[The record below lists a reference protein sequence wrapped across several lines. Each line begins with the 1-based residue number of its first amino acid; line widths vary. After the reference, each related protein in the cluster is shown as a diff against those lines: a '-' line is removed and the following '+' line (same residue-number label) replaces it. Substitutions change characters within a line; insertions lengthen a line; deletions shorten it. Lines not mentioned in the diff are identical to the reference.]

1 MTEEEKYV
9 RSRRYGLLY
18 VHNVKGLHLKYI
30 PSFFSNDD
38 GKSVVISARGDSI
51 YFKDKSFNQPTV
63 VIKNSVNGNG
73 GYLGGE
79 VDSLK
84 IFFWICSSSISQ
96 VKNLLRKNKEHLEWI
111 RYRFKVFNK
120 ETIKCLILLLDL
132 TGVKNDSI
140 EDVDWLTF
148 AKLKT
153 GGTELISEFL
163 MSQFINEWESEFEGD
178 NLEPIGKDYRLLR
191 YGDDSEFARVF
202 YEPLSSEQVVV
213 GECSPLFQ
221 FDKFSHLLH
230 LTKYRYESDE
240 DEGRTWT
247 TEVGSY
253 VYFNVDINNKKKLD
267 DELVIPKRIFEVLN
281 ENQIEQLNTSSASVI
296 EENLTY
302 VYQSILKQKI
312 PQTHSGNLKQQR
324 DTWGAEM
331 YSILGG
337 DGYDDVYLGDG
348 ISIDSNGRLI
358 DD

>member
-1 MTEEEKYV
+1 MTEEDYI

-63 VIKNSVNGNG
+63 VIKNSVNGDG

-79 VDSLK
+79 VDSQK
-84 IFFWICSSSISQ
+84 MFFWICSSSVSQ

-120 ETIKCLILLLDL
+120 ETCKCLMLLLDL
-132 TGVKNDSI
+132 TDVKSDSI
-140 EDVDWLTF
+140 DDVDWLTF
-148 AKLKT
+148 ARLKT

-178 NLEPIGKDYRLLR
+178 NLEPSGKDYRLLR
-191 YGDDSEFARVF
+191 YGDDSEFARDF
-202 YEPLSSEQVVV
+202 FEPLSSEQVVV

-221 FDKFSHLLH
+221 FDKFSDLLH
-230 LTKYRYESDE
+230 LTKYRSESDS

-253 VYFNVDINNKKKLD
+253 VYFNVDIKNKKKLD
-267 DELVIPKRIFEVLN
+267 DELVIPKRMYEVLN
-281 ENQIEQLNTSSASVI
+281 ANQIAQLNKNSASVI
-296 EENLTY
+296 EDNLTY
-302 VYQSILKQKI
+302 VYQSILKQRI
-312 PQTHSGNLKQQR
+312 PPVDSGNIKHQR

-337 DGYDDVYLGDG
+337 DGYGDVYVGDG
-348 ISIDSNGRLI
+348 MSLDANGRLV